1 MLDTT
6 HRRVGM
12 LIGAAAFLG
21 LAGGGAAWALL
32 KLIGLLTNL
41 ALFHRWA
48 TEVPSFA
55 GWQPDWTLVPVAAAG
70 GLAVSLLALRW
81 PAIRGHGIPETMDAV
96 LTRHSKIAPGV
107 AFAKPASA
115 ALAIGTGGPF
125 GAEGP
130 IIVTG
135 GAIGSLMG
143 QALHVSPAER
153 KILLACGAAAG
164 MAATFGAPIAAVVLA
179 IELLLFE
186 FSSRALI
193 PLIVS
198 SSIAAGVHSL
208 LLQPGPLFS
217 VPAHDYSGLAK
228 LPAFALVGV
237 LCGLLAVGIAKGLFF
252 TEELYRRLP
261 VGEFW
266 HPMIGA
272 VGFSL
277 IGLAV
282 PRVLGVGYDAIGD
295 ILHNRLALATLL
307 TLGFAKLVAWWIA
320 LGSGTS
326 GGTLAPMLLISGC
339 FGGVVGVAAE
349 TWLPWLHLSPGAVA
363 LVFMAATFGAATGA
377 TFAAIVFLFELTGD
391 YQVILPLMIATVI
404 ASFVA
409 RGLMAE
415 TLMTEKLA
423 RRGLKVGRAFEVDVF
438 QNTLVRDAMTV
449 AVHTLRSDATIAE
462 ARIALQNS
470 NHHAYP
476 LVDGAGRCAGLTT
489 RTDLLLDTSNP
500 AEQVLEICNEDPVA
514 VRDSDTLAFAL
525 EMMLAEGVEQLIV
538 LDSEARFSGICTRTD
553 ILKVRLG
560 RVEQEQRQAGWLPP
574 RRRPTVHQPS

>member
-1 MLDTT
+1 VLDTT
-6 HRRVGM
+6 HRRVGL
-12 LIGAAAFLG
+12 LIGLAVFLG
-21 LAGGGAAWALL
+21 LAGGVAAWGLL

-55 GWQPDWTLVPVAAAG
+55 GWQPNWTLVPVAMAG

-81 PAIRGHGIPETMDAV
+81 PAIRGHGIPETMEAV
-96 LTRHSKIAPGV
+96 LTRHSRIAPGV

-115 ALAIGTGGPF
+115 AVAIGTGGPF

-135 GAIGSLMG
+135 GALGSLMG
-143 QALHVSPAER
+143 QLLHVSPAER

-164 MAATFGAPIAAVVLA
+164 MAATFGSPIAAVVLA

-198 SSIAAGVHSL
+198 SSIAAGVHSVL
-208 LLQPGPLFS
+208 LDPGPLFS
-217 VPAHDYSGLAK
+217 VPPHDYSGLAK
-228 LPAFALVGV
+228 LPAFAAVGV
-237 LCGLLAVGIAKGLFF
+237 LCGLLAVAIAKGLFF
-252 TEELYRRLP
+252 TERMYRRLP

-266 HPMIGA
+266 HPVIGA
-272 VGFSL
+272 CGFAL

-295 ILHNRLALATLL
+295 ILHSRLALATLL
-307 TLGFAKLVAWWIA
+307 TLGVAKLVAWWIA

-339 FGGVVGVAAE
+339 FGGAAGVAAE
-349 TWLPWLHLSPGAVA
+349 AWLPWLHLAPGAVA

-409 RGLMAE
+409 RGLMSE

-423 RRGLKVGRAFEVDVF
+423 RRGLKVGREFEVDAF
-438 QNTLVRDAMTV
+438 RHTLAGQAMTRD
-449 AVHTLRSDATIAE
+449 VHTLPSNATIE
-462 ARIALQNS
+462 QARLALQRS

-476 LVDGAGRCAGLTT
+476 LVDEAGRCAGLAT
-489 RTDLLLDTSNP
+489 RTDLLVDTSNP
-500 AEQVLEICNEDPVA
+500 DEPVLEICNEDPVA
-514 VRDSDTLAFAL
+514 VRDTDTLAHAL
-525 EMMLAEGVEQLIV
+525 ELMLAEGVEQLVV
-538 LDSEARFSGICTRTD
+538 LDSDARFAGICTRTD

-560 RVEQEQRQAGWLPP
+560 RIEQERRQTGWLPA
-574 RRRPTVHQPS
+574 RRRATADQAS

>member
-1 MLDTT
+1 
-6 HRRVGM
+6 
-12 LIGAAAFLG
+12 LIGLAVFLG
-21 LAGGGAAWALL
+21 LAGGVAAWGLL

-55 GWQPDWTLVPVAAAG
+55 GWQPDWTLIPVAAAG

-81 PAIRGHGIPETMDAV
+81 PAIRGHGIPETMEAV
-96 LTRHSKIAPGV
+96 LTRHSRIAPGV

-135 GAIGSLMG
+135 GALGSLMG
-143 QALHVSPAER
+143 QVLHVSPAER
-153 KILLACGAAAG
+153 KILLACGASAG
-164 MAATFGAPIAAVVLA
+164 MAATFGSPIAAVVLA

-198 SSIAAGVHSL
+198 SSIAAGVHSVL
-208 LLQPGPLFS
+208 LDPGPLFS
-217 VPAHDYSGLAK
+217 VAVHDYSGLAK
-228 LPAFALVGV
+228 LPAFAVVGV
-237 LCGLLAVGIAKGLFF
+237 LCGLLAVVIAKGLFF

-266 HPMIGA
+266 HPVIGA
-272 VGFSL
+272 CGFAL

-295 ILHNRLALATLL
+295 ILHSRLALATLL
-307 TLGFAKLVAWWIA
+307 TLGVAKLFAWWIA

-339 FGGVVGVAAE
+339 FGGAVGVGAE
-349 TWLPWLHLSPGAVA
+349 AWLPWLHLSPGAVA

-404 ASFVA
+404 ASFVS
-409 RGLMAE
+409 RSLMSE
-415 TLMTEKLA
+415 TVMTEKLS
-423 RRGLKVGRAFEVDVF
+423 RRGLKVGREYEVDAFRHTIVGE
-438 QNTLVRDAMTV
+438 AMTRE
-449 AVHTLRSDATIAE
+449 VHTLPSDATVEE
-462 ARIALQNS
+462 ARAALQTS

-476 LVDGAGRCAGLTT
+476 LVDREGRCAGLAT
-489 RTDLLLDTSNP
+489 RTDLLLDTSHANEP
-500 AEQVLEICNEDPVA
+500 VVDICKEDPVA
-514 VRDSDTLAFAL
+514 VRDTDTLAHAL
-525 EMMLAEGVEQLIV
+525 ELMLSEGVEQLV
-538 LDSEARFSGICTRTD
+538 VVDSDARFVGICTRTD
-553 ILKVRLG
+553 ILKIRL
-560 RVEQEQRQAGWLPP
+560 RRIEQERRQTGWLPL
-574 RRRPTVHQPS
+574 RRPVGANRSQ

>member
-6 HRRVGM
+6 HRRIGL
-12 LIGAAAFLG
+12 LIALAAFLG
-21 LAGGGAAWALL
+21 LAGGGAAWLLL

-41 ALFHRWA
+41 ALFHRWG

-55 GWQPDWTLVPVAAAG
+55 GWQPNWTLVPVAAAG

-81 PAIRGHGIPETMDAV
+81 PAIRGHGIPETMEAV

-143 QALHVSPAER
+143 QVLHVSPAER

-164 MAATFGAPIAAVVLA
+164 MAATFGAPIASVMLA

-208 LLQPGPLFS
+208 LQQPGPLFS
-217 VPAHDYSGLAK
+217 VPVHDYSGLAK
-228 LPAFALVGV
+228 LPAFAVVGV

-261 VGEFW
+261 IREFW
-266 HPMIGA
+266 HPVIGA
-272 VGFSL
+272 CGFSL

-282 PRVLGVGYDAIGD
+282 PRVLGVGYEAIGD
-295 ILHNRLALATLL
+295 ILHNRLALATLI
-307 TLGFAKLVAWWIA
+307 TLGLAKLVAWWIA

-339 FGGVVGVAAE
+339 FGGAAGMAAE

-404 ASFVA
+404 ASFVS

-415 TLMTEKLA
+415 TLMTEKLS

-438 QNTLVRDAMTV
+438 RHTLVRDAMT
-449 AVHTLRSDATIAE
+449 ALVHTLPSDATVAE
-462 ARIALQNS
+462 ARVALQRS

-476 LVDGAGRCAGLTT
+476 LVDASGRCSGLAT
-489 RTDLLLDTSNP
+489 RNDLLLDSSDTTELVS
-500 AEQVLEICNEDPVA
+500 EICNDDPVA
-514 VRDSDTLAFAL
+514 VRDSDTLAYAL
-525 EMMLAEGVEQLIV
+525 EMMLSEGVEQLVV
-538 LDSEARFSGICTRTD
+538 LDAQARFAGICTRTD
-553 ILKVRLG
+553 VLKVRMG
-560 RVEQEQRQAGWLPP
+560 RVEQEQRQAGWFPV
-574 RRRPTVHQPS
+574 RRRPTADQPF

>member
-1 MLDTT
+1 MPETS
-6 HRRVGM
+6 HRRVGL
-12 LIGAAAFLG
+12 LIGVAAFLG
-21 LAGGGAAWALL
+21 LAGGAAAWALL

-55 GWQPDWTLVPVAAAG
+55 GWQPNWTLVPVAAAG

-81 PAIRGHGIPETMDAV
+81 PAIRGHGIPETMEAV
-96 LTRHSKIAPGV
+96 LLRHSRIAPGV

-115 ALAIGTGGPF
+115 AIAIGTGGPF

-135 GAIGSLMG
+135 GALGSLVG
-143 QALHVSPAER
+143 QVLHVSPAER

-193 PLIVS
+193 PLVVS
-198 SSIAAGVHSL
+198 SSIAAGVHSFAL
-208 LLQPGPLFS
+208 GPGPLFT
-217 VPAHDYSGLAK
+217 VPPHDYSGLAK
-228 LPAFALVGV
+228 LPAFAVVGV
-237 LCGLLAVGIAKGLFF
+237 LCGLLAVLIARGLSM
-252 TEELYRRLP
+252 TEDLYSKLP

-266 HPMIGA
+266 HPVIGA
-272 VGFSL
+272 CGFAL

-295 ILHNRLALATLL
+295 ILQNRLALATLV
-307 TLGFAKLVAWWIA
+307 TLGIAKLVAWWIA

-339 FGGVVGVAAE
+339 FGGVVGMVSEA
-349 TWLPWLHLSPGAVA
+349 WLPWLDLAPGAVA

-391 YQVILPLMIATVI
+391 YQVILPLMIATVV

-409 RGLMAE
+409 QALMAE

-423 RRGLKVGRAFEVDVF
+423 RRGIKVGRAFEVDAYGH
-438 QNTLVRDAMTV
+438 TLVRDVMTR
-449 AVHTLRSDATIAE
+449 AVQTLRADATWAS
-462 ARIALQNS
+462 AGATLGAGS
-470 NHHAYP
+470 HHVYP
-476 LVDGAGRCAGLTT
+476 LVDHEGRCVGLAN
-489 RTDLLLDTSNP
+489 RMDL
-500 AEQVLEICNEDPVA
+500 VLGASDPGEAVREISCDDPVA
-514 VRDSDTLAFAL
+514 VRETDTLALAL
-525 EMMLAEGVEQLIV
+525 ELMLAEGVEQLVV
-538 LDSEARFSGICTRTD
+538 LDQLDRLAGICTRTD
-553 ILKVRLG
+553 ILGVRLG
-560 RVEQEQRQAGWLPP
+560 RVEQEERQPGWLKV
-574 RRRPTVHQPS
+574 RQK